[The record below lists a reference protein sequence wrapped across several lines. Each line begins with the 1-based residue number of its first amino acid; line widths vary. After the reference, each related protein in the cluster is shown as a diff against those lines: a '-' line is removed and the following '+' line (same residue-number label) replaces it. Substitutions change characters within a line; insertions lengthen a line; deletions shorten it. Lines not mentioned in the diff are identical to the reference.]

1 MKKIFTLLA
10 LCALFSAGCE
20 TSTVTP
26 EKVEQLLAEI
36 ARDSI
41 STSGSGQA
49 STTQTVSST
58 PLDFTDADS
67 MRVRITFWG
76 STNND
81 TVNAIQ
87 IGYLVNIVPNPV
99 FTIRNTTVATN
110 ETTIDTTFASPKV
123 NQSFY
128 YQLNLQTSTSG
139 YLNFKDLKIYKK

>member
-1 MKKIFTLLA
+1 MKKLLIVIA
-10 LCALFSAGCE
+10 LCAFFASGCE

-26 EKVEQLLAEI
+26 EKVEQLLAEVT
-36 ARDSI
+36 RDSV
-41 STSGSGQA
+41 STSGSGQV

-81 TVNAIQ
+81 SVNAIR
-87 IGYLVNIVPNPV
+87 IGYLVSLSPNPV
-99 FTIRNTTVATN
+99 FTISNTTVTTS
-110 ETTIDTTFASPKV
+110 ETTIDTTFVSPKV

-128 YQLNLQTSTSG
+128 YQLNLMTTTAG

>member
-1 MKKIFTLLA
+1 MKNLLIVIA
-10 LCALFSAGCE
+10 LCAVFASGCE
-20 TSTVTP
+20 TETVTP
-26 EKVEQLLAEI
+26 EKVEQLLAEVT
-36 ARDSI
+36 RDSV
-41 STSGSGQA
+41 STSGSGQV

-81 TVNAIQ
+81 SVNAIR
-87 IGYLVNIVPNPV
+87 IGYLVSLSPNPV
-99 FTIRNTTVATN
+99 FTISNTTVTTS
-110 ETTIDTTFASPKV
+110 ETTIDTTFVSPKV

-128 YQLNLQTSTSG
+128 YQLNLMTTTAG